1 MVQMP
6 FFVHIESCDLIPDKN
21 TLKPNKT
28 QERKVLIAIK
38 VDSLCSGIFFSTLV
52 VSSSSRFRKCVSLST
67 DTFPYEE
74 QEILI
79 IKSKTLKN
87 TYKKKKVANATRDHL
102 LENKAYVIR
111 ACKRGSTSTS
121 ERLISIFFVK
131 SLAVDLSMYT

>member
-1 MVQMP
+1 MLRWRRCFRKPWYKCLSLFTQKV
-6 FFVHIESCDLIPDKN
+6 VILIPDKN

-38 VDSLCSGIFFSTLV
+38 VDSLCSGIVFSTLV

-87 TYKKKKVANATRDHL
+87 TCKEKKSRMQQGNIFQKTKHML
-102 LENKAYVIR
+102 LEPVSAEVFQR
-111 ACKRGSTSTS
+111 AS
-121 ERLISIFFVK
+121 V
-131 SLAVDLSMYT
+131 

>member
-1 MVQMP
+1 MLRQRRCFRKPWYKCLSLFTQKV
-6 FFVHIESCDLIPDKN
+6 VILIPDKN

-38 VDSLCSGIFFSTLV
+38 VDSLCSGIVFSTLV
-52 VSSSSRFRKCVSLST
+52 VSSSSRFKKCVSLST

-87 TYKKKKVANATRDHL
+87 TYNKKKSRMQQGTIFQKTKHML
-102 LENKAYVIR
+102 LEPVSAEVLQR
-111 ACKRGSTSTS
+111 AS
-121 ERLISIFFVK
+121 V
-131 SLAVDLSMYT
+131 

>member
-38 VDSLCSGIFFSTLV
+38 VDSLCSGIVFSTLV

-87 TYKKKKVANATRDHL
+87 TYKKKKSRMQQGTIFWKTKHML
-102 LENKAYVIR
+102 LEPVSAEVLQR
-111 ACKRGSTSTS
+111 AS
-121 ERLISIFFVK
+121 V
-131 SLAVDLSMYT
+131 